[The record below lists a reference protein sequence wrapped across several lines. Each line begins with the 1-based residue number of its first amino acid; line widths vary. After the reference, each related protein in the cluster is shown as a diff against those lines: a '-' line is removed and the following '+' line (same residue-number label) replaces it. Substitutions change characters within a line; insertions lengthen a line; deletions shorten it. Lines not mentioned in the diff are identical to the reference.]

1 MRAVKKTSF
10 PTPEDAEAAFYESIE
25 RGDIEA
31 MMEVWSDD
39 EEILCVHPGG
49 PRLSGVEQVRESWA
63 QILKSGLQFKVHL
76 AGQVVVQG
84 MMLSIH
90 SLHENYLVQGE
101 NRPRPPVVVTNVY
114 QRGTA
119 GWRMIVH
126 HASPAPQPA
135 GARAEAPAKTLH

>member
-10 PTPEDAEAAFYESIE
+10 PTPEDAEAAFYEAIE

-31 MMEVWSDD
+31 LMEVWSDD
-39 EEILCVHPGG
+39 EEIVCVHPGG

-63 QILKSGLQFKVHL
+63 QILKSGLQFKIHL

-90 SLHENYLVQGE
+90 SVHENILVQGE
-101 NRPRPPVVVTNVY
+101 SRPRPPVVVTNVY

-126 HASPAPQPA
+126 HASPGPQPG
-135 GARAEAPAKTLH
+135 GARAEPPAKTLH

>member
-10 PTPEDAEAAFYESIE
+10 PTPEDAEAAFYEAIE

-31 MMEVWSDD
+31 LMEVWSDD
-39 EEILCVHPGG
+39 EEIVCVHPGG
-49 PRLSGVEQVRESWA
+49 PRLSGVVQVRESWA
-63 QILKSGLQFKVHL
+63 QILKSGLQFKIHL

-90 SLHENYLVQGE
+90 SVHENILVQGE
-101 NRPRPPVVVTNVY
+101 SRPRPPVVATNVY
-114 QRGTA
+114 QRGAA

-126 HASPAPQPA
+126 HASPAPQPG
-135 GARAEAPAKTLH
+135 GARADPPAKTLH